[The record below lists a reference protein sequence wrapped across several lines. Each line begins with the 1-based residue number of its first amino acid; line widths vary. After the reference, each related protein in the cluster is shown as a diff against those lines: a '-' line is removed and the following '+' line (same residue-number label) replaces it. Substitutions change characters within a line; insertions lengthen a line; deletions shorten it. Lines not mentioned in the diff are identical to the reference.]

1 MEWKEMDKK
10 RRGIL
15 LTVML
20 LTPVTAFYLM
30 QLIMGTKF
38 VDVKLMAVAA
48 NGLWLAGVYGL
59 LCSFTG
65 YPVMSSLVVHLLS
78 ALWGMAN
85 YFVNLFRGTPIL
97 PWDFS
102 ALETAAAVSG
112 SYKLSLT
119 KDMYLW
125 LGVLLVAAILLR
137 KYLTWGKFRPTGKT
151 IMPRV
156 AGVVAGL
163 SLMFIFAQ
171 PAVLEEMKVGA
182 YTWQQMVGY
191 CTDGALS
198 AFFDNTKYME
208 VEQPTNATID
218 DVKYVLSQVED
229 AQGEGL
235 TFHVEG
241 PADQQGSTQTGEKYN
256 VIAIMNESWADF
268 ESYGNLSLSESV
280 MDYIKSL
287 DNAVFGHA
295 YSSVFGAGTSACEFE
310 FLTGNSMAFLPTGS
324 APYQQYITQET
335 PSMASLLG
343 DLGYRT
349 LAFHPGEVK
358 SWNRDKAYPLLGFDE
373 MKFRQDLDVPELIEH
388 AYPSDY
394 SDFQQIIWEF
404 EHKEAGEPLFLFNVT
419 YQNHGGYEEPDYPTE
434 VTLTDCPGQYPR
446 AEQYLTLANKTDEYF
461 KGLVDYFSTYEEPTI
476 IVMFGDHPPSL
487 EQEFLDKAYGVAQ
500 ADMTMEQYMAKFQ
513 VPFVIWSNRP
523 LEAEDAPQETS
534 LNFLGQY
541 LLEYAGIET
550 DLYGKFLQEVQQQ
563 LPVFTSVGYIDTQ
576 GKAYSHWETTQYE
589 QLLKDYQLLQYD
601 RLFGISDV
609 T

>member
-241 PADQQGSTQTGEKYN
+241 PADQQGGTQTGEKYN

-268 ESYGNLSLSESV
+268 ERYGNLSLSESV

-310 FLTGNSMAFLPTGS
+310 FLTGPW
-324 APYQQYITQET
+324 
-335 PSMASLLG
+335 PS
-343 DLGYRT
+343 
-349 LAFHPGEVK
+349 
-358 SWNRDKAYPLLGFDE
+358 
-373 MKFRQDLDVPELIEH
+373 
-388 AYPSDY
+388 
-394 SDFQQIIWEF
+394 
-404 EHKEAGEPLFLFNVT
+404 
-419 YQNHGGYEEPDYPTE
+419 
-434 VTLTDCPGQYPR
+434 CPR
-446 AEQYLTLANKTDEYF
+446 AAPPIS
-461 KGLVDYFSTYEEPTI
+461 STSPRR
-476 IVMFGDHPPSL
+476 PPPWPPCW
-487 EQEFLDKAYGVAQ
+487 G
-500 ADMTMEQYMAKFQ
+500 
-513 VPFVIWSNRP
+513 IW
-523 LEAEDAPQETS
+523 AIAPWPSTPE
-534 LNFLGQY
+534 
-541 LLEYAGIET
+541 
-550 DLYGKFLQEVQQQ
+550 
-563 LPVFTSVGYIDTQ
+563 
-576 GKAYSHWETTQYE
+576 
-589 QLLKDYQLLQYD
+589 
-601 RLFGISDV
+601 R
-609 T
+609 

>member
-10 RRGIL
+10 RRGLL

-38 VDVKLMAVAA
+38 VDVKLMAVLA
-48 NGLWLAGVYGL
+48 NGLWLAGVYWL
-59 LCSFTG
+59 LCAITG

-78 ALWGMAN
+78 ALWGIAN

-97 PWDFS
+97 PWDLS
-102 ALETAAAVSG
+102 SLRTAAAVSG
-112 SYKLSLT
+112 SYQLT
-119 KDMYLW
+119 LTRTMWVW
-125 LGVLLVAAILLR
+125 LAVVLVLVILLR
-137 KYLTWGKFRPTGKT
+137 KQLLWGRFRPTGKT
-151 IMPRV
+151 AMPRL
-156 AGVVAGL
+156 AGAVAGL

-171 PAVLEEMKVGA
+171 PAVLQRVGVGA

-191 CTDGALS
+191 CTDGAVC

-208 VEQPTNATID
+208 VEQPANATID
-218 DVKYVLSQVED
+218 NVKYVLSQVEN
-229 AQGEGL
+229 QEGEGL

-241 PADQQGSTQTGEKYN
+241 PADSQETTSGEEQYN

-280 MDYIKSL
+280 TDYIKSL
-287 DNAVFGHA
+287 DNTIFGHA
-295 YSSVFGAGTSACEFE
+295 YASVFGAGTSSSEFE

-324 APYQQYITQET
+324 APYQQYVSHET
-335 PSMASLLG
+335 ASMASLLG

-349 LAFHPGEVK
+349 LAFHPGEAT
-358 SWNRDKAYPLLGFDE
+358 SWNRNKAYPLLGFDE
-373 MKFRQDLDVPELIEH
+373 MKFRSDMNVPQLDEH
-388 AYPSDY
+388 AYLSDY
-394 SDFQQIIWEF
+394 SDFQQIVWEF
-404 EHKEAGEPLFLFNVT
+404 ENKEKGEPLFLFNVT
-419 YQNHGGYEEPDYPTE
+419 YQNHGGYDQPDYPTE

-461 KGLVDYFSTYEEPTI
+461 KVLVDYFSTYDEPTI
-476 IVMFGDHPPSL
+476 IIMFGDHQPSV

-500 ADMTMEQYMAKFQ
+500 SDMTMEQYMAKFQ

-523 LEAEDAPQETS
+523 LDTQDAPQVTS

-541 LLEYAGIET
+541 LLKYAGIEP

-563 LPVFTSVGYIDTQ
+563 LPVFTSVGYIDPQ
-576 GKAYSHWETTQYE
+576 GHAYSHYESNQYD
-589 QLLKDYQLLQYD
+589 QLKEDYQLLQYD